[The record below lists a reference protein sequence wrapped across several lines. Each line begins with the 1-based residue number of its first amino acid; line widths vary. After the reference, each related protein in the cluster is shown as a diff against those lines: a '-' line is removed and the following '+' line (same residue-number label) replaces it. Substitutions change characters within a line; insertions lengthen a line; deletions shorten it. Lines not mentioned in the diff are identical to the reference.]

1 MDECCWTRVPGG
13 FARPYAAE
21 KRRMMVHFKNPC
33 HSSCRGSKYGV
44 GGGGWGGT
52 QEEITSDWSRHASTV
67 RTARCVPWRQGLTKE
82 NKVQLKKKESE
93 RRRKK
98 HWLIW
103 ERLKKDPGVQRE
115 AATRRRH
122 KFFSKMDVNWRL
134 DVLLRGQDT
143 NVHLSIFLN
152 HSFNLFLSIYSPRPT
167 QKFLSHTRMIYW
179 WYNDLTPDFEHS
191 DPDLK

>member
-1 MDECCWTRVPGG
+1 MNVAEHGSPEDSPARTRLKRDGWWCTSKTLVI
-13 FARPYAAE
+13 RLAE
-21 KRRMMVHFKNPC
+21 EVSM
-33 HSSCRGSKYGV
+33 GWGV
-44 GGGGWGGT
+44 GGRGGT